1 MASLLALTTPSS
13 PPSLPRLLPSPAGS
27 KGPKRAHMGEES
39 KFFYDEE
46 RKMWRV
52 KGESPSDA
60 APPQGENGTSA
71 PPSRTASSGSINT
84 FFADPARGPGLH
96 SRSNSSSST
105 LSGAGKLSTAAAN
118 GGSAP
123 LVPLA
128 GAPAGVLS
136 LDDAGRTPEAAADGP
151 DPPKLSFPGAGFTSP
166 RQQNTRDR
174 FVNPSFMSSYTI
186 KSSGEAET
194 EALKRPPVPTFMS
207 SMPSVNGG
215 GAPAIFLPGP
225 APVEDKEEDVAAAAE
240 TGRAAAEMDTSA
252 AGVISEVG
260 DGDSGLGLAGGSGL
274 GESGTGPGAG
284 AGDEGA
290 TGSCS
295 NRTAKE
301 AGGSSVDAGR
311 ADPEPEA
318 LPKRGAADALFSV
331 PPLPEQPGPVVGYPP
346 EPPAAVSGAENPGQ
360 PLSDQFPETNSPAPK
375 NCATV
380 QSDVAFFSTRED
392 GAGPFDPVP
401 ATEEQSLGAGAV
413 VPEEQEC
420 PPPQMFQPS
429 APFSPDTMAK
439 DAAWPAS
446 AGDVVGI
453 KVPAPEAPAEEAPEP
468 HMVPERAIPAAN
480 THGAE
485 GAPWV
490 VEENL
495 NPAGENVGCAP
506 ESSTTADVV
515 GAWGGESGKVG
526 VFGGSAGEGHAQAPA
541 EVAAG
546 PEDAQDGA
554 GAGEQ
559 QGYENEWYAMVY
571 GLQGEIAALT
581 SKASEAEAERDSL
594 RKELEEMKLAQIQGQ
609 AAEAPAQV
617 ASTRG
622 DQSLA
627 EAEENRLRIELLQS
641 RESELLLELEG
652 AREEAKRSS
661 ERQRAEVKE
670 MEDSVRRQG
679 SELEVYRVQS
689 LDLEKQLAGA
699 KADLL
704 ALRASESL
712 AQRAAGGDASELEEK
727 LGGYKRQ
734 VEQLQK
740 TIAFISVQSADIGEE
755 RDTVCRKLSE
765 QEAAY
770 LSLTGDMNDLLVC
783 LGQES
788 AKVQALEPHAARAG
802 VDVERLLSRVE
813 EEYGVVELEGPAG
826 EASGD

>member
-1 MASLLALTTPSS
+1 
-13 PPSLPRLLPSPAGS
+13 
-27 KGPKRAHMGEES
+27 
-39 KFFYDEE
+39 
-46 RKMWRV
+46 MWWV

-60 APPQGENGTSA
+60 AAPQGENGASA

-105 LSGAGKLSTAAAN
+105 LSGAGKLSAAVVN
-118 GGSAP
+118 GGPAP

-128 GAPAGVLS
+128 GGPAGGLS
-136 LDDAGRTPEAAADGP
+136 LDDAGRTQEAAADGP

-186 KSSGEAET
+186 KGSGEAEA

-215 GAPAIFLPGP
+215 GAPAIFMPGP
-225 APVEDKEEDVAAAAE
+225 APVEDKQEDVAAAAE
-240 TGRAAAEMDTSA
+240 TGRAAAEADASA
-252 AGVISEVG
+252 TGVSSEEG
-260 DGDSGLGLAGGSGL
+260 GGGSGPGLTGGSGL
-274 GESGTGPGAG
+274 GEGGAGPGAG
-284 AGDEGA
+284 TGDVSTA
-290 TGSCS
+290 DSCS
-295 NRTAKE
+295 DHTAKE
-301 AGGSSVDAGR
+301 AGGSSVDVDR
-311 ADPEPEA
+311 ADAEPEGF
-318 LPKRGAADALFSV
+318 PQRGAADALFSA
-331 PPLPEQPGPVVGYPP
+331 PPLPEQPGPADGSPS
-346 EPPAAVSGAENPGQ
+346 EPPAAVSGAEHLGQ
-360 PLSDQFPETNSPAPK
+360 PLSDQLPKANSSAPQ
-375 NCATV
+375 NCAAA

-401 ATEEQSLGAGAV
+401 AKEEQTLGAGAAA
-413 VPEEQEC
+413 PGEQEY

-429 APFSPDTMAK
+429 APSSPDTTAK
-439 DAAWPAS
+439 DAAWPAA

-453 KVPAPEAPAEEAPEP
+453 QVPATEAPPEEDPEP
-468 HMVPERAIPAAN
+468 HMVPEKAYPAAD

-485 GAPWV
+485 GAPWA
-490 VEENL
+490 VEKNL
-495 NPAGENVGCAP
+495 TPASGDVDSAP
-506 ESSTTADVV
+506 ASSTTAEVA
-515 GAWGGESGKVG
+515 GAWGGESGEVG

-541 EVAAG
+541 EEAAAG

-581 SKASEAEAERDSL
+581 SKASEAEAERDGL
-594 RKELEEMKLAQIQGQ
+594 RKELEEAKLAQSQAE
-609 AAEAPAQV
+609 AAEAPAQ
-617 ASTRG
+617 AAPAPG
-622 DQSLA
+622 HQSSA

-641 RESELLLELEG
+641 RESELLQELEG

-661 ERQRAEVKE
+661 ERHRAEVKE
-670 MEDSVRRQG
+670 MKDSVRRQS

-802 VDVERLLSRVE
+802 IDVEQLLNRVE
-813 EEYGVVELEGPAG
+813 EEYGVAEPEGPAG